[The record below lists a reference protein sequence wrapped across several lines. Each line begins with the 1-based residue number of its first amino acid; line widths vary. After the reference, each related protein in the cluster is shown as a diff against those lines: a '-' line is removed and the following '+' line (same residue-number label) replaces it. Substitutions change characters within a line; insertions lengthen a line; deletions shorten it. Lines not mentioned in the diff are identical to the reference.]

1 MYEQYFG
8 LIAKPFAITPDPRFL
23 YLSERYHDALAHLL
37 YGIRE
42 GDGFVQFTGEVGTG
56 KTTLCRYL
64 LERIDKN
71 VHIALILNPR
81 LTVIEL
87 LQTICDEFN
96 LAYTEGGSVKNYVDI
111 LYRFLLEKHAVG
123 ERVVVIL
130 DEAQNLD
137 VAVLEQLRLLTNL
150 ETKEQKLLQIILIGQ
165 PELRTLLDRPELRQL
180 AQRITARYHLNA
192 LEKQEVQQYIQHRLL
207 VAGAKRPLFSAA
219 AMRRIAEFSRSIP
232 RLINILANRSLL
244 IAYTK
249 ERLQVTPAMVAQ
261 AAAELYLRQPPRRVR
276 WLLLAILTLLSA
288 VWVSSFFMPL
298 PFLSSAGGEI
308 ALPLTTKRTALP
320 PLDSVLPTIAN
331 LENSKEIDELTTKV
345 MPMENG
351 AASVAAN
358 TAVVDA
364 TSAVLP
370 KATPPAKVL
379 EKAPL
384 VLPLAQVFRG
394 SPPETPLALLQ
405 ALVRHWDAAV
415 PRAADL
421 DSLCQALPDSGL
433 RCARFAP
440 TGLNPQLFEQLNR
453 PALLWLGEAKTPLL
467 VLRLRTTA
475 TGQVLAEVGRVL
487 PGEATPELSPER
499 PPAQSPAQSPA
510 QPLPLGRQFV
520 AWSEI
525 ADLWNGQALMLWR
538 PPAIFAGRLPSVRLG
553 DSGEAVLWLRA
564 RLQAAGFAVPAAERR
579 FDQAL
584 AETVR
589 DFQRRYGLLPDG
601 VVGQNTL
608 IQLQNVID
616 SVRGASA
623 ELSTEPRLIEE

>member
-23 YLSERYHDALAHLL
+23 YLSERYHDALAHLV

-81 LTVIEL
+81 LTVVEL

-96 LAYTEGGSVKNYVDI
+96 LAYAEGGSVKNYVDI
-111 LYRFLLEKHAVG
+111 LYSFLLEKHAAG

-165 PELRTLLDRPELRQL
+165 PELRTLLDQPELRQL

-207 VAGAKRPLFSAA
+207 VAGAKRILFSPA
-219 AMRRIAEFSRSIP
+219 AMARIAEFSRSIP
-232 RLINILANRSLL
+232 RLINVLANRSLL

-249 ERLQVTPAMVAQ
+249 ERHYVTPAMVEQ
-261 AAAELYLRQPPRRVR
+261 AARELYLRRPQRLGR
-276 WLLLAILTLLSA
+276 WVLLSVLA
-288 VWVSSFFMPL
+288 LSLSVWVSSFFIPL
-298 PFLSSAGGEI
+298 PFWPAVGRVAE
-308 ALPLTTKRTALP
+308 LP
-320 PLDSVLPTIAN
+320 PPTSANVPPLVPLDTKLSAVPVMEKSKYINELEENIA
-331 LENSKEIDELTTKV
+331 KT
-345 MPMENG
+345 PMENDS
-351 AASVAAN
+351 ARASGN
-358 TAVVDA
+358 TAV
-364 TSAVLP
+364 SAQDTESVLSP
-370 KATPPAKVL
+370 KAVAEEL

-421 DSLCQALPDSGL
+421 DILCQALPDRGL

-440 TGLNPQLFEQLNR
+440 TGLNPQLLQQLNR
-453 PALLWLGEAKTPLL
+453 PALLWLGETKAPLL
-467 VLRLRTTA
+467 VLRLRTVA

-487 PGEATPELSPER
+487 PGEETLE
-499 PPAQSPAQSPA
+499 Q
-510 QPLPLGRQFV
+510 PLGRQYV

-525 ADLWNGQALMLWR
+525 SDLWNGQAIILWR
-538 PPAIFAGRLPSVRLG
+538 PPAIFGGRLPSVRLG
-553 DSGEAVLWLRA
+553 DSGEQVLWLRA
-564 RLQAAGFAVPAAERR
+564 LLQEAGFTVTPAERR

-584 AETVR
+584 AEQVR
-589 DFQRRYGLLPDG
+589 AFQSRYGLLPDG

-616 SVRGASA
+616 SVTGSSA
-623 ELSTEPRLIEE
+623 EPRLIEE